1 MQKTKPTSPRV
12 QRNREAAIASIL
24 EAARAIMREEGVAA
38 LTMQELA
45 RRMDMRAPSLYN
57 YFSGKMEI
65 YDTLFRLGFKLWGE
79 IVEKA
84 AQESTGFQDE
94 MNRIIEGYMTFALD
108 NPELYQLCF
117 ERPVPGFVPSQ
128 ESLEVSFGIL
138 SYSRGRVEQFM
149 HELNTSLTSEQII
162 NLVIAVSHGLTAMH
176 LANEPHLPLGQ
187 GRFGSLIP
195 AARSML
201 EATLFGKGENQ

>member
-1 MQKTKPTSPRV
+1 MKKTKPTSPRV
-12 QRNREAAIASIL
+12 QRNRDAAAQSIL

-38 LTMQELA
+38 LSMQGLA

-57 YFSGKMEI
+57 YFASKMDI
-65 YDTLFRLGFKLWGE
+65 YDALFRLGMALYNARLQEATK
-79 IVEKA
+79 
-84 AQESTGFQDE
+84 ESTDAHDE
-94 MNRIIEGYMTFALD
+94 IRIVIETNLSFALE

-128 ESLEVSFGIL
+128 ASLDLSFGML
-138 SYSRGRVEQFM
+138 ENSYSRVVQLKKR
-149 HELNTSLTSEQII
+149 LNTKLSAQQLVDMII
-162 NLVIAVSHGLTAMH
+162 ATAHGITALH

-195 AARSML
+195 IFVNIFETAIPA
-201 EATLFGKGENQ
+201 KGETK